1 MIMLVLFL
9 KHVPSSTVPS
19 FSVQNYIA
27 KELFFL
33 QQTFCPCCHA
43 QMHHNS
49 LWDIVKPDV
58 ECHPASLC
66 VLCGHAGLDCFS
78 LHQAFFARWKNDCTS
93 CVLAVP
99 FDASVTV

>member
-1 MIMLVLFL
+1 MLVLFL

-66 VLCGHAGLDCFS
+66 VLCGHAGFVFLCIRHF
-78 LHQAFFARWKNDCTS
+78 LQGGKNDCTS